1 MKKCTC
7 ILVSL
12 ILVLTAFCVTG
23 CGSNEAKAKEYMKKG
38 DDLST
43 SLEAL
48 TKNAKDDA
56 TGMVTAL
63 GLDLMAA
70 SAGEWESSAGEVE
83 AKVDQ
88 WVKDAKAAKAEY
100 EKILA
105 LSGVEEYKKYA
116 ELRIKALDNLILVL
130 NGLNDLI
137 DVLGNAIS
145 EGKSLKNTS
154 SAWFEEN
161 KDVMVR
167 LGKCVVFW
175 GEAALYKS
183 QKKLGDNE
191 EAGNQDN
198 VENGKDESNNADGTI
213 PKE

>member
-1 MKKCTC
+1 MKKCMC

-12 ILVLTAFCVTG
+12 ILTITVFCATG
-23 CGSNEAKAKEYMKKG
+23 CGSNEAKAEDYMKKG
-38 DDLST
+38 DELSN

-48 TKNAKDDA
+48 TRNAKDDA
-56 TGMVTAL
+56 TGLVTAL

-88 WVKDAKAAKAEY
+88 WIKDAKEAKVEY
-100 EKILA
+100 EKILD

-116 ELRIKALDNLILVL
+116 ELRIKALDNLISVM

-145 EGKSLKNTS
+145 EGKSLKDTS
-154 SAWFEEN
+154 STWFENN
-161 KDVMVR
+161 KDVMVK

-183 QKKLGDNE
+183 QKKLGVTEEDSTQDSGVDINKDDNE
-191 EAGNQDN
+191 T
-198 VENGKDESNNADGTI
+198 NGTVPE
-213 PKE
+213 